1 MTLALGERLCVKD
14 LLFLYKL
21 KTVYLLFVHD
31 PRICCGY
38 CYYCCCCFG
47 YCYCCCAGRSVIDD
61 AEEEAL
67 SPLFPFEPPPTMF
80 DA

>member
-38 CYYCCCCFG
+38 YYYCCCCCFG
-47 YCYCCCAGRSVIDD
+47 YCYCCCAGRSVIED
-61 AEEEAL
+61 AEEEEEEAL
-67 SPLFPFEPPPTMF
+67 SPLFPS
-80 DA
+80 